1 MTLDLDAIA
10 REANKALA
18 LAGRYAR
25 LQIRSQQCKCTVG
38 NLLDCCERTK
48 YWGDGSEPG
57 YSGCMEAYRE
67 WKSEVAKG
75 NERRPNSQQGWDALL
90 EQDLEFCR
98 PCLLAMKVWSHRKT
112 LHRRRASVLG
122 SIKRIGVRSMA
133 AGMGE

>member
-25 LQIRSQQCKCTVG
+25 LQIRSQQCKCMAG

-75 NERRPNSQQGWDALL
+75 NKIRPNSQHGWDALL

>member
-1 MTLDLDAIA
+1 MTDAD
-10 REANKALA
+10 KALA

-25 LQIRSQQCKCTVG
+25 LQVRSSQCRRLCSR
-38 NLLDCCERTK
+38 LLDECEHLR

-67 WKSEVAKG
+67 WKSEAAKG

-98 PCLLAMKVWSHRKT
+98 PCLLAMKVWRHRKT
-112 LHRRRASVLG
+112 MHRRRAGVLR
-122 SIKRIGVRSMA
+122 SIKRIGMKE
-133 AGMGE
+133 MP